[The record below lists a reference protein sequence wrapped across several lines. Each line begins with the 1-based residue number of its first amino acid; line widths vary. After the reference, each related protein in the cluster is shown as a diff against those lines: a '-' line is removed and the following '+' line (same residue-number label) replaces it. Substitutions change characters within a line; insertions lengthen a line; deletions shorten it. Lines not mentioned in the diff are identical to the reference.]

1 MTRTDEAFEY
11 LEMILNEHK
20 LCQRLL
26 DENIRLENAIK
37 NIKAEIKA
45 KASEHVKYSDCG
57 RKEDGLYEALDIIE
71 QAIKECDTNDY

>member
-45 KASEHVKYSDCG
+45 KASEHVKYADCG
-57 RKEDGLYEALDIIE
+57 RKEDGLYEALEIIDRK
-71 QAIKECDTNDY
+71 IKEIEHE